1 MDEPKDMTSGE
12 EKELRRVFDRLANYL
27 PKSKVYGELNP
38 KREHVSKIKAH
49 KKSPEAIKISHPTTG
64 KTLSEDEVDEL
75 HSRLAEEIV
84 GLEKK
89 IQEFDLDPS
98 RKINRDDLSCALSDL
113 GKKSTKKEIED
124 MIWEVDENL
133 DCCVDWEEFRLMFT
147 RNITDTTGLE
157 PFQLFNVVQFMMYD
171 KDNSGKVTV
180 DETMHMLYAR
190 YGKDKLESQMK
201 ALFGDDLKTSD
212 GDGELSFGEYLK
224 AVNVRIPRSKKKMKG
239 KR

>member
-1 MDEPKDMTSGE
+1 MTTGE

-27 PKSKVYGELNP
+27 PKSKIYGELNP
-38 KREHVSKIKAH
+38 KRERISKIKAH
-49 KKSPEAIKISHPTTG
+49 KKSPEAIKISHPTIAN
-64 KTLSEDEVDEL
+64 KTLSETEVDQL
-75 HSRLAEEIV
+75 HIRLAEEIAD
-84 GLEKK
+84 LEKK

-157 PFQLFNVVQFMMYD
+157 PFQLFNVVQFARRNFCRGTPWCLQR
-171 KDNSGKVTV
+171 KHVIESTV
-180 DETMHMLYAR
+180 ISLP
-190 YGKDKLESQMK
+190 
-201 ALFGDDLKTSD
+201 
-212 GDGELSFGEYLK
+212 LSSS
-224 AVNVRIPRSKKKMKG
+224 AIPR
-239 KR
+239 